1 MLKKKWTK
9 GIIKA
14 LSFPPDTADNY
25 NDTDKFFL
33 EAVFFTSFDIT

>member
-1 MLKKKWTK
+1 MYILVILKKWTK

-25 NDTDKFFL
+25 NDTDKKG
-33 EAVFFTSFDIT
+33 